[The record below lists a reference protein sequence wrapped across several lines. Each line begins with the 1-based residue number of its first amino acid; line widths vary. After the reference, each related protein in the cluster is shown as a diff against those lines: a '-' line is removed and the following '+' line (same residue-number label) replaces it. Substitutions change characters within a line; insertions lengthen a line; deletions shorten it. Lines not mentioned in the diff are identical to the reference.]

1 MFKNIYWKIYDYIK
15 SLFCKSAR
23 HNQEFINQSKPMKEV
38 LKNIEDTLNKTKE
51 VKTLSKRDD
60 HMMCLNIRFESL
72 KSGHNLGKLTS
83 EEEIEFEN
91 MLTINMFDL
100 RPWTRQRLGMRMCYF
115 K

>member
-15 SLFCKSAR
+15 SLFCKPER
-23 HNQEFINQSKPMKEV
+23 YNQKFINQSKPMKEV
-38 LKNIEDTLNKTKE
+38 LKNMKNTLNKTKE
-51 VKTLSKRDD
+51 FKTISERDYR
-60 HMMCLNIRFESL
+60 MMCSNIRFESL

-83 EEEIEFEN
+83 KEVIEFEN
-91 MLTINMFDL
+91 MLTINVLDL